1 MLVLDAATVEV
12 LAKSAQSVDYHSQ
25 RFTGRK
31 MSSGSGC
38 ACSGCRN
45 REEFV
50 RDVWPA
56 LWGAFGER
64 WRSKQ

>member
-1 MLVLDAATVEV
+1 MRRQRVGRLRRHARRKHEGRDWRVVR
-12 LAKSAQSVDYHSQ
+12 SALPD
-25 RFTGRK
+25 RGKTCLG
-31 MSSGSGC
+31 
-38 ACSGCRN
+38 